1 MYVSIQTIC
10 VYAIVCP
17 TLFILLQVPLS
28 NLQSG
33 GSNFRLQRENQLQ
46 QNVTEDLGPS
56 ITLPPSLFTNLTS
69 PRVGVFFTY
78 YPTAVFFPLA
88 QGTHSDIIIGT
99 PVIGASVANVTVREL
114 EENVTVVFQLQ
125 NTVSALYVCVMALI

>member
-1 MYVSIQTIC
+1 MFL
-10 VYAIVCP
+10 IVCP
-17 TLFILLQVPLS
+17 TLFTLLQVPLS

-33 GSNFRLQRENQLQ
+33 GSNFTLRREVQ

-69 PRVGVFFTY
+69 PHVGVFFTY

-114 EENVTVVFQLQ
+114 KENVTVVFQLQ
-125 NTVSALYVCVMALI
+125 NTVSALYVCDMALI